1 MLVRTLIQ
9 PAARVTTMTKMQ
21 ARSTSHAR
29 LPALDGLRAFAVIAV
44 ILFHYNSRNYV
55 PGGLFGV
62 DLFFVLSGFLITSLL
77 VREWQGSGD
86 ISMTRFYMRRAL
98 RIMPASLCFVALY
111 LAFVLAFPS
120 QPVVFGLSAHDAWR
134 NVAYYLSYLYSW
146 GFALKELPGSGFSH
160 LWSLSVEEQFYLLW
174 PGLLFGMLRGGVRAQ
189 VILCLIASLALLSA
203 AVPLMLD
210 RPGFYDTYFR
220 ADYRAHSLLIGSA
233 LGLAYAQGYLTQGL
247 VKSAAFRTALAA
259 SVAYLA
265 WVLFALSEQGMW
277 DRFVWAMPL
286 VSLAAAFVVAAAAFV
301 ERGFWLRVL
310 ANPVI
315 AYLGRRSYAIYLWHF
330 PIGIALM
337 GYDTGLQLLAGCSL
351 TLVAA
356 ELSFRLIERPALD
369 LKQRFSARRTRESR
383 PAPPLAAPILDA
395 A

>member
-1 MLVRTLIQ
+1 MRAVS
-9 PAARVTTMTKMQ
+9 A
-21 ARSTSHAR
+21 HAR

-44 ILFHYNSRNYV
+44 ILFHYNTKDYV

-77 VREWQGSGD
+77 VTEWQDCGGVSLP
-86 ISMTRFYMRRAL
+86 RFYMRRLL
-98 RIMPASLCFVALY
+98 RIAPASICFVLLY
-111 LAFVLAFPS
+111 LGFVLLFAG
-120 QPVVFGLSAHDAWR
+120 QPVVFGLSAADAWR

-146 GFALKELPGSGFSH
+146 GLAFDQLPGSAFTH

-174 PGLLFGMLRGGVRAQ
+174 PGLLYGLLRGGVRAP
-189 VILCLIASLALLSA
+189 VILCLIASLSLLSA
-203 AVPLMLD
+203 AVPLFMD
-210 RPGFYDTYFR
+210 NPGFYDAYFR

-233 LGLAYAQGYLTQGL
+233 LGICYAQGYLARAV
-247 VKSAAFRTALAA
+247 VKSFGFRAAMLA
-259 SVAYLA
+259 SVAYLG
-265 WVLFALSEQGMW
+265 WVLFVLSEQGMW

-286 VSLAAAFVVAAAAFV
+286 VSVAAGFVVAGAAFV
-301 ERGFWLRVL
+301 ERGVWLHVL

-315 AYLGRRSYAIYLWHF
+315 AYIGRRSYAIYLWHF

-337 GYDTGLQLLAGCSL
+337 GYDAGVQLLAGCSL

-356 ELSFRLIERPALD
+356 ELSYRLVERPALN
-369 LKQRFSARRTRESR
+369 LKERFSARRAPQSAPAAPQ
-383 PAPPLAAPILDA
+383 PAPLLDA